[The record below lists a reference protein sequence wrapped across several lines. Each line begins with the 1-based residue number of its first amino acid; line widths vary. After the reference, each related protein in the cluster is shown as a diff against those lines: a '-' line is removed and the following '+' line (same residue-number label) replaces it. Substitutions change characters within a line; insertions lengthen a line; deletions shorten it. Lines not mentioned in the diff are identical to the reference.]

1 MALHLGREPAA
12 VLPLLRRWLAKLW
25 ASRGGGFYGLGYVV
39 TFVAL
44 EIKSLAGGLTTVDGL
59 VAQAVQYVPS
69 RRRGYPKSEKPWPTK
84 NAASRKSARENDHS
98 VPAAAP
104 DAGKP
109 RRSSC
114 VADYAACV
122 ARLFCGRGLRTLR
135 FR

>member
-1 MALHLGREPAA
+1 M
-12 VLPLLRRWLAKLW
+12 
-25 ASRGGGFYGLGYVV
+25 

-114 VADYAACV
+114 VADYAACA

-135 FR
+135 FSHFQPIHVPVTDMAMPPSISGSTSKSHSGRAP